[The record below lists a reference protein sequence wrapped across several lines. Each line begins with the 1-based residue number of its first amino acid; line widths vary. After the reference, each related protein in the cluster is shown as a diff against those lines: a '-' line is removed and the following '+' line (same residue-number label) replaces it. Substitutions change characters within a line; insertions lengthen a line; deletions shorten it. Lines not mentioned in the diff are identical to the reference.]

1 MLRSFTIVCGV
12 MFFYL
17 VGWWWDV
24 ARSDVRRKPRP
35 VNFVNNKINYFRKTQ
50 IKPRKIISQDG
61 RFDLLIHRF
70 WGESGLS
77 GPFFGTSTSRLY
89 RRALSASAI
98 A

>member
-1 MLRSFTIVCGV
+1 VC
-12 MFFYL
+12 FAL
-17 VGWWWDV
+17 VVDV

-35 VNFVNNKINYFRKTQ
+35 VNFVNNKINDCRKTQ